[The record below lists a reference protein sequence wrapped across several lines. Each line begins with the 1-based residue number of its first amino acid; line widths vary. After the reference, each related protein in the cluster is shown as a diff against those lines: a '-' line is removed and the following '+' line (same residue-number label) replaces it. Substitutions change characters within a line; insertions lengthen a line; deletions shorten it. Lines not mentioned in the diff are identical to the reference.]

1 MPDGGTPPP
10 TIPFLTRDT
19 LRAAAP
25 CCPNPGEWVEPL
37 RDACTRFGIVTRLR
51 LAAFIAQVGHESGDF
66 RRLSEILDYSVDG
79 LMRTWPA
86 RFPPWLAQRC
96 GRTATRKADEYAI
109 AEAAYSGRMGNCV
122 PGDGFRYRGAGLL
135 QITGFEG
142 HDAVAHAFDLATEE
156 VGSWL
161 RTRAGAA
168 MSAAWWWRE
177 HGLNELADSEAIR
190 PISRKING
198 GENGLEDRVARYLR
212 ARRAFA

>member
-1 MPDGGTPPP
+1 
-10 TIPFLTRDT
+10 
-19 LRAAAP
+19 
-25 CCPNPGEWVEPL
+25 
-37 RDACTRFGIVTRLR
+37 
-51 LAAFIAQVGHESGDF
+51 
-66 RRLSEILDYSVDG
+66 
-79 LMRTWPA
+79 
-86 RFPPWLAQRC
+86 
-96 GRTATRKADEYAI
+96 
-109 AEAAYSGRMGNCV
+109 V
-122 PGDGFRYRGAGLL
+122 PGDGYRYRGAGLL